1 MYLNFL
7 AYLGKQN
14 MFLETYLL
22 KEIKSAL
29 IVEISSCIY
38 ATNAISFE
46 ASVLLDDMVALMQ

>member
-1 MYLNFL
+1 
-7 AYLGKQN
+7 

-46 ASVLLDDMVALMQ
+46 ASVLLDDMVPLMQ